1 MANLGFNQASHP
13 MPMGGNVVQSSPF
26 INSGGPYSGQ
36 GMPLHASAHM
46 APPQAYAAQVRAG
59 RPMCALSQSLTL
71 SRPAHWDCILLSATA
86 RQHHCQV
93 NSMQASTST
102 SA

>member
-1 MANLGFNQASHP
+1 MANLGFNHASHP

-46 APPQAYAAQVRAG
+46 APPAGLCSSGEGWKHLCVRFK
-59 RPMCALSQSLTL
+59 QSLT
-71 SRPAHWDCILLSATA
+71 PAEL
-86 RQHHCQV
+86 QHCC
-93 NSMQASTST
+93 
-102 SA
+102 